1 MGKEKNFGNKINSA
15 GFDKNPA
22 NINREGR
29 PRRIYSIIKETG
41 FAPEDAI
48 AVFSEFAYYTV
59 KDLEKVEKDE
69 SNPALLR
76 IVAGAISEAY
86 KQKNFPK
93 IKEILEYVIG
103 KPNQPIQVSG
113 NISDSKHVVE
123 FKNYSKGI
131 ENE

>member
-1 MGKEKNFGNKINSA
+1 MPGGKGNIKPSDNTN
-15 GFDKNPA
+15 GFQMNPQ

-29 PRRIYSIIKETG
+29 PRKIYTIIKETG

-69 SNPALLR
+69 TKPALLR

-103 KPNQPIQVSG
+103 KPNQPIQLSG
-113 NISDSKHVVE
+113 NFTDTKHVVE
-123 FKNYSKGI
+123 FKDYTKSIDK
-131 ENE
+131 